1 MVGLGPVDE
10 KTTIEQR
17 SIDDQVSQLEARIRS
32 LKTKRNTYARVSQLP
47 VEIISEIFIM
57 AKWSSISLRNRYKVI
72 GGSVTDFSGEKNWLN
87 VAGVCTHWRQ
97 LALQCPRLWSAI
109 NLSSVDR
116 ALGML
121 KRSKSAPLEIFC
133 PNVPDTDEV
142 AQLVMSNIHRIRTFD
157 IGVDDDEQLFKF
169 LQLNEGA
176 SAPMLHTITLRSPM
190 YSLPGDILERDMP
203 SLQELNLIHGTLKS
217 PLPPFPHLKKLLIR
231 PSELDELS
239 VGVLL
244 QTLQNTPN
252 LEELRARQVISH
264 DHSMDQPEMPSLVHL
279 PRLTCLDI
287 SAVTVSSSKVFE
299 FIKYPKTT
307 SVTFECEYLPPSSD
321 YSHLINA
328 LTHFIS
334 LPGRVIH
341 EVTVSTLIDFRI
353 NLDAAHQSST
363 HGFELTLNGDVEEF
377 LSEATT
383 ILAAIPLSKAN
394 SLHLDRIALGTI
406 EPPLFFAR
414 CSEVKDLT
422 LTACPVQVFCG
433 LKKVKGSK
441 LPLPKLRR
449 VHVEQSTFNRPSDN
463 RNLAMCDAVRTVLK
477 QRKRLNVGIKELTL
491 AECDIAASVVEE
503 FKEYTHVHLVPS
515 ETDDENEE
523 DDYSDEEG
531 WSSDIPGS
539 YLW

>member
-1 MVGLGPVDE
+1 MVGLGHVDE
-10 KTTIEQR
+10 NISIEQR
-17 SIDDQVSQLEARIRS
+17 NIDDQVSQLQARIRS

-47 VEIISEIFIM
+47 AEIISEIFIM
-57 AKWSSISLRNRYKVI
+57 AKWSSISLRTTYKVM
-72 GGSVTDFSGEKNWLN
+72 GGSGIEFSGEKNWLN

-97 LALQCPRLWSAI
+97 LTLQCPRLWSVIDLTSA
-109 NLSSVDR
+109 DR

-121 KRSKSAPLEIFC
+121 KRSKSVPLEIFC

-157 IGVDDDEQLFKF
+157 IGADDDEQLFKF
-169 LQLNEGA
+169 LQLNKGA
-176 SAPMLHTITLRSPM
+176 SAPMLHTLTLRSPM

-203 SLQELNLIHGTLKS
+203 ALQELNLIHGTLTS
-217 PLPPFPHLKKLLIR
+217 PLPPFPHLKKLHIR

-252 LEELRARQVISH
+252 LEELRARHLISH
-264 DHSMDQPEMPSLVHL
+264 DHSMDQMLSLVHL

-287 SAVTVSSSKVFE
+287 SALTISSSKLFE
-299 FIKYPKTT
+299 VIKYPKTT
-307 SVTFECEYLPPSSD
+307 SVTFE
-321 YSHLINA
+321 
-328 LTHFIS
+328 F
-334 LPGRVIH
+334 
-341 EVTVSTLIDFRI
+341 
-353 NLDAAHQSST
+353 HQSSS
-363 HGFELTLNGDVEEF
+363 HGFELTLNGNVEEF
-377 LSEATT
+377 LSEATA
-383 ILAAIPLSKAN
+383 ILAAIPLSKSN
-394 SLHLDRIALGTI
+394 SLHLNRIALGTI

-422 LTACPVQVFCG
+422 LTACPVQVFRG

-441 LPLPKLRR
+441 LPLPKLRGL
-449 VHVEQSTFNRPSDN
+449 HVEQSTFNRPSDN

-477 QRKRLNVGIKELTL
+477 QRKRLNVGIEELTL

-503 FKEYTHVHLVPS
+503 FKEYTHVHLDPS
-515 ETDDENEE
+515 ETDDENE

-539 YLW
+539 YMW